1 MTLLQAGSPRP
12 LVVIDNRDSF
22 VFNLARYLT
31 RLARSAAVEVVPAH
45 ETSLEDLAARA
56 PAAVV
61 ISPGPC
67 TPSEAGISVAAIRW
81 ARGRVPVLG
90 VCLGHQAIAAAC
102 GAKVVRAVEPMHG
115 RTSLIHH
122 GGAGVFAGLP
132 SPFAACRYHS
142 LVVDESSLPPDVT
155 VTARDDAG
163 TVMGIEDQAGGL
175 YGVQFHPEAILTDHG
190 YHLLATFLSLAGLA
204 HHDPQ
209 QLAEAEWVRPVVAPE
224 PTGIVTF

>member
-1 MTLLQAGSPRP
+1 MTSLQASSRRP

-31 RLARSAAVEVVPAH
+31 RLVRDVAVEVVAAH
-45 ETSLEDLAARA
+45 ETSLAELAALD

-67 TPSEAGISVAAIRW
+67 TPAEAGISVEAIRW

-102 GAKVVRAVEPMHG
+102 GADVVRAAEPMHG
-115 RTSLIHH
+115 RTSRMHH
-122 GGAGVFAGLP
+122 DATGIFAGLP

-142 LVVDESSLPPDVT
+142 LVVDESSLPPELA
-155 VTARDDAG
+155 VTARDDQG
-163 TVMGIEDQAGGL
+163 TVMAIADKAGGL
-175 YGVQFHPEAILTDHG
+175 YGVQFHPEAILSEYG
-190 YHLLATFLSLAGLA
+190 YHLLANFLSLAGLA
-204 HHDPQ
+204 HHDPEP
-209 QLAEAEWVRPVVAPE
+209 LAEGEWVRPVIAPE
-224 PTGIVTF
+224 PSGIVTF